1 MRVVLNIEENGYS
14 THIHI
19 IHKEVIFC
27 VVDELSFEMDQQTLC
42 ELRPL
47 LSLRAENERAR

>member
-14 THIHI
+14 THI